1 MSGVTHFERR
11 DRQKMVYSEC
21 RFCWKKIRATP
32 RMLAGPKGDDWQT
45 KWLAHIRD
53 HMMDAPK
60 DWGTSL
66 DHLDAALRTAMS
78 VAREYDRN
86 K

>member
-11 DRQKMVYSEC
+11 DRQAFVHAEC
-21 RFCWKKIRATP
+21 RFCGKKVKGTP
-32 RMLAGPKGDDWQT
+32 KGLAGGRGDAWMQG
-45 KWLAHIRD
+45 WLNHIRD
-53 HMMDAPK
+53 HMLDAPK

>member
-11 DRQKMVYSEC
+11 DRQKTTYAEC
-21 RFCWKKIRATP
+21 RFCGKKIKGTP
-32 RMLAGPKGDDWQT
+32 GRLAGEKGYEWVENWMQ
-45 KWLAHIRD
+45 HIRNHFD
-53 HMMDAPK
+53 IPENLGA
-60 DWGTSL
+60 L
-66 DHLDAALRTAMS
+66 ARLDAALRTAMS

>member
-1 MSGVTHFERR
+1 MSVTHFERR
-11 DRQKMVYSEC
+11 DRQKMVYAEC
-21 RFCWKKIRATP
+21 RFCGKKIKGTP
-32 RMLAGPKGDDWQT
+32 KTLAGVKGADWEL

-53 HMMDAPK
+53 HMMNTPR
-60 DWGTSL
+60 DWGTPL

>member
-11 DRQKMVYSEC
+11 DRQKMVHDEC
-21 RFCWKKIRATP
+21 RFCGKKIKGTP
-32 RMLAGPKGDDWQT
+32 RSLSGGRGDTWMAG
-45 KWLAHIRD
+45 WLAHIRD
-53 HMMDAPK
+53 HMLDTPK
-60 DWGTSL
+60 DWGTPL

-78 VAREYDRN
+78 VAREFDRN